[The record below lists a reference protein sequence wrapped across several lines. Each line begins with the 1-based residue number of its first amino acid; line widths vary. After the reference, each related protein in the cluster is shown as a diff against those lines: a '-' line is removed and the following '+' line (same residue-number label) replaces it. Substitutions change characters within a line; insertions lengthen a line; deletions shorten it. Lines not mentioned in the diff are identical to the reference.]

1 MELTRD
7 CLNDSCATDKTS
19 LVGASESR
27 RVSDLTLRRRMLRMV
42 GAEVAGPT
50 PAEFNGLHVERWP
63 LVSWS
68 PSFAQ
73 ARSSRGADSCRICHA
88 DPAGAN
94 MAASSYTWMPWK

>member
-1 MELTRD
+1 
-7 CLNDSCATDKTS
+7 
-19 LVGASESR
+19 
-27 RVSDLTLRRRMLRMV
+27 MV

-73 ARSSRGADSCRICHA
+73 ARS
-88 DPAGAN
+88 
-94 MAASSYTWMPWK
+94 ASMKRDCIGS